1 MDEYKELEA
10 KKLKLQ
16 EMIIDLYNVHPP
28 VAYSLMRIIER
39 FAETANDEYVRGKYD
54 ATN

>member
-10 KKLKLQ
+10 KRLKLQ
-16 EMIIDLYNVHPP
+16 EMIIDIYHVHPP
-28 VAYSLMRIIER
+28 VAYCLMRIIER
-39 FAETANDEYVRGKYD
+39 FAETANVEYLRGKDD